1 MSVSCSASPHK
12 PPENMTTRRALLHT
26 GLLLPWTLSPSGNLS
41 QAATTTKA
49 PADAQLADALA
60 RIERRSGGQLGVE
73 VWHTGSGRRW
83 GHRRDE
89 RFPMCSSFKLL
100 LAGAALHQAAAG
112 ALRLD
117 EQLAYSRADLQ
128 PWSPVT
134 EGLLAEGSMAVA
146 ALCAATLATSDNTAA
161 NLLLA
166 RLGGPTAVTTF
177 LRSLGDPVTRL
188 DRYEPE
194 MNTPHPEW
202 DSSAPRAMAHSLHA
216 LLLGD
221 VLAPP
226 HRARLKAWL
235 QASVT
240 GGRRLKA
247 GLPAGWSIAEKTGTS
262 DSGSTNDIGV
272 VWSPRGEPLVVAAFI
287 RNSRAPH
294 GQREAALADVG
305 RLAAGVADTGGG

>member
-1 MSVSCSASPHK
+1 M
-12 PPENMTTRRALLHT
+12 
-26 GLLLPWTLSPSGNLS
+26 
-41 QAATTTKA
+41 
-49 PADAQLADALA
+49 
-60 RIERRSGGQLGVE
+60 
-73 VWHTGSGRRW
+73 
-83 GHRRDE
+83 
-89 RFPMCSSFKLL
+89 
-100 LAGAALHQAAAG
+100 
-112 ALRLD
+112 
-117 EQLAYSRADLQ
+117 
-128 PWSPVT
+128 
-134 EGLLAEGSMAVA
+134 
-146 ALCAATLATSDNTAA
+146 
-161 NLLLA
+161 
-166 RLGGPTAVTTF
+166 TTF

-194 MNTPHPEW
+194 MNAPHPEW

-247 GLPAGWSIAEKTGTS
+247 GLPVGWSIAEKTGTS

-294 GQREAALADVG
+294 AQREAALADVG
-305 RLAAGVADTGGG
+305 RLAAGVADAVGG